1 VPGGVLQL
9 ARARGEHGRW
19 LPVLCIAGGSDA
31 SVLASPPAGL
41 DVVSLAARFGKARAR
56 NETVALISLV
66 TAEWLPR
73 FCP

>member
-1 VPGGVLQL
+1 
-9 ARARGEHGRW
+9 